1 MHNISPPPPHTQDRK
16 RSNPGL
22 APINTTG
29 SNESRRPSGTGSPQ
43 LLSANGLT
51 YSNGTVGGNRLAATS
66 AANAA
71 FPGRSPIPS
80 PGIVPSLQPPSHS
93 LVLPPADKE
102 PKSKSSKM
110 KLFSKPKTITLS
122 KDKEAKLAPGAQS
135 PSKSAIGAHV
145 LRGGFA
151 NASTTSL
158 VDPGS
163 SSSSLYASANAST
176 STLVPASSEKEKDK
190 HRHNFL
196 SRGKHK
202 LNEHVTLPLS
212 SANSNSQATNP
223 DKPQPLYSFTPDS
236 PGAGSFAK
244 SMSGLDLRHGGRAL
258 REKKREEK
266 AAAAAK
272 LDLTPI
278 MSNTSAGDKSD
289 FPGPGSYEAPFG
301 PPSGILP
308 LPNDSM
314 NPAVSAQTL
323 GNVGASMGLP
333 GIGPDDAW
341 PLLKARLLNLFSG
354 ESLLRPVEELNVLVS
369 VHIRRCIQRKT
380 PTIVI
385 EDLRELLQTGFSS
398 LAQTLRGA
406 PDDKLIT
413 KLVEMW
419 IGVYSAILPF
429 LQAVF
434 LPLDLEFKGRG
445 AYMSSREAE
454 EFWGAMPEGWK
465 SDDRPTSSGGT
476 MKMPT
481 LGEELDVR
489 RITLITF
496 RDTVILPKH
505 EPLMAIFSRLSL
517 DNIGAAAPSP
527 DPNKGREH
535 ARSDPAAPGA
545 ERPGTAG
552 SLSPHMSSFNSQ
564 GSTLLDAASTAGRS
578 RATSSTS
585 AGSFGTSLPHLSSP
599 MPSLTP
605 TGGAPGVSLTSV
617 PYPVPPIIQD
627 PAQVTETVARMLQ
640 CLYVLASCQTGDV
653 GQGVVE
659 RLTGA
664 LKYNWLGRGRTGRDR
679 RGWVGVKNPGT
690 QGRIGLVGA

>member
-1 MHNISPPPPHTQDRK
+1 
-16 RSNPGL
+16 
-22 APINTTG
+22 
-29 SNESRRPSGTGSPQ
+29 
-43 LLSANGLT
+43 
-51 YSNGTVGGNRLAATS
+51 
-66 AANAA
+66 
-71 FPGRSPIPS
+71 
-80 PGIVPSLQPPSHS
+80 
-93 LVLPPADKE
+93 
-102 PKSKSSKM
+102 
-110 KLFSKPKTITLS
+110 
-122 KDKEAKLAPGAQS
+122 
-135 PSKSAIGAHV
+135 
-145 LRGGFA
+145 
-151 NASTTSL
+151 
-158 VDPGS
+158 
-163 SSSSLYASANAST
+163 
-176 STLVPASSEKEKDK
+176 
-190 HRHNFL
+190 
-196 SRGKHK
+196 
-202 LNEHVTLPLS
+202 
-212 SANSNSQATNP
+212 
-223 DKPQPLYSFTPDS
+223 
-236 PGAGSFAK
+236 
-244 SMSGLDLRHGGRAL
+244 
-258 REKKREEK
+258 
-266 AAAAAK
+266 
-272 LDLTPI
+272 
-278 MSNTSAGDKSD
+278 
-289 FPGPGSYEAPFG
+289 
-301 PPSGILP
+301 
-308 LPNDSM
+308 
-314 NPAVSAQTL
+314 
-323 GNVGASMGLP
+323 
-333 GIGPDDAW
+333 
-341 PLLKARLLNLFSG
+341 
-354 ESLLRPVEELNVLVS
+354 
-369 VHIRRCIQRKT
+369 
-380 PTIVI
+380 
-385 EDLRELLQTGFSS
+385 
-398 LAQTLRGA
+398 
-406 PDDKLIT
+406 
-413 KLVEMW
+413 
-419 IGVYSAILPF
+419 
-429 LQAVF
+429 
-434 LPLDLEFKGRG
+434 
-445 AYMSSREAE
+445 MSSREAE

-465 SDDRPTSSGGT
+465 SDDRPTSAGGT